1 MVYRSRSQ
9 AGFTLVEVIVALA
22 IMAIM
27 AVMAWRGVDA
37 LVRTR
42 DGGQAA
48 TERTLKLQTALAQW
62 EQDLAQL
69 QATPDTPTLRFDGAA
84 LRLTRRTPD
93 GLQIVVWTR
102 QDGALQ
108 RWATP
113 PLVRAEA
120 LQEWWLRSLQW
131 PAIQADA
138 LRLVEDVSDWQVY
151 YFQPGDV
158 TWSNALSSGNVSRQP
173 KPPTPPPTPK
183 TPPPAEGGGNGEG
196 GSDGGGGT
204 GSGSGSG
211 IKPATVL
218 DVETDTLPIG
228 VRVVLTLPSGQLVRD
243 VRVTPAL

>member
-1 MVYRSRSQ
+1 MMRTTRTQ
-9 AGFTLVEVIVALA
+9 AAFTLVEVIVALA

-37 LVRTR
+37 LVRAR

-113 PLVRAEA
+113 PLTRAEA

-138 LRLVEDVSDWQVY
+138 LRLVEGVVDWQVY

-158 TWSNALSSGNVSRQP
+158 TWSNAMSSGNVARQP
-173 KPPTPPPTPK
+173 QRPPPPPPNTPK
-183 TPPPAEGGGNGEG
+183 ADDKEKTDDDKENNNNNQPL
-196 GSDGGGGT
+196 
-204 GSGSGSG
+204 
-211 IKPATVL
+211 TVQ